1 MSGGVFEFS
10 SYKAYLAQALDT
22 SGEKRGARSRLARA
36 LGCGSAFVSQV
47 LQGDAHFSAEH
58 AILINEFLE
67 HDETESHFFMLL
79 LQKDRAGSKRLEG
92 YFEKQLEE
100 IRQRRQNISE
110 RVGQSDRLS
119 EAEQV
124 TYYSHWYFAAIH
136 VLTSIPT
143 LVSKADYARALGL
156 SVATVSSVLDFLV
169 SAGLVLFDNGRWR
182 ISSKRIHLEKNSPM
196 IARHHANW
204 RWQALHSLEEPHTA
218 DLHFSGVWTLGKDDV
233 QKIREILLGAIERTE
248 PVLRAAPEEV
258 GYGIAIDFFRVTK
271 GD

>member
-1 MSGGVFEFS
+1 MAATVFEFTH
-10 SYKAYLAQALDT
+10 YKPYLAQALDT

-47 LQGDAHFSAEH
+47 LQGEAHFSLEH
-58 AILINEFLE
+58 GILIQEFLK
-67 HDETESHFFMLL
+67 HDEAEAHFFMLL
-79 LQKDRAGSKRLEG
+79 LQKDRAGTSRLAQ
-92 YFEKQLEE
+92 YFEKQLED
-100 IRQRRQNISE
+100 IRQRRQSISE

-124 TYYSHWYFAAIH
+124 TYYSHWYFAAVH

-156 SVATVSSVLDFLV
+156 SVATVSRALDFLV
-169 SAGLVLFDNGRWR
+169 SAGLVLFENGGWR

-204 RWQALHSLEEPHTA
+204 RWQAIQSLEEPHHD
-218 DLHFSGVWTLGKDDV
+218 DLHFSGVWTLGRQDI
-233 QKIREILLGAIERTE
+233 QKIREILLQAIERTE

-258 GYGIAIDFFRVTK
+258 GYGIGIDFFRVTEA
-271 GD
+271 